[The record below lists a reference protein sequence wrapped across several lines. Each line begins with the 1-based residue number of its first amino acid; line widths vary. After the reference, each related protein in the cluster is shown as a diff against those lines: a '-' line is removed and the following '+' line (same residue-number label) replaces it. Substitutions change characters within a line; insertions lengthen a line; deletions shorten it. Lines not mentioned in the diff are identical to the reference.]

1 MRWKIIE
8 DDHFKHGGMDGIGG
22 MDPYEA
28 DQDKPNYF
36 LQVYKKG
43 MEATLAMTEE
53 MFGSRMTPKLK
64 AQFKRNDLEA
74 LIALV
79 SSRDWRLGLEDVLPT
94 MTMPCM
100 LFAGEADSRY
110 SAARKCVESMPNAT
124 FVSLSSLDHI
134 ETFYRS
140 DLVLPHITKF
150 LANISHT

>member
-1 MRWKIIE
+1 
-8 DDHFKHGGMDGIGG
+8 

-53 MFGSRMTPKLK
+53 MFGPRMTPKLK
-64 AQFKRNDLEA
+64 AQFKTNDLEA

-79 SSRDWRLGLEDVLPT
+79 PSRGWRLGLEDVLPT

-100 LFAGEADSRY
+100 LFAGEADSLY
-110 SAARKCVESMPNAT
+110 SGARKCVESMLNAT
-124 FVSLSSLDHI
+124 FISLPSLDQV

-140 DLVLPHITKF
+140 DFVLPHITKF
-150 LANISHT
+150 LANVGHT